1 MFDAYPSA
9 ADLAQGG
16 DNGVGWI
23 LTAGDFN
30 DIVRELICA
39 GERLPN
45 SGTLSSRRVDRY
57 QSTSANV

>member
-1 MFDAYPSA
+1 MFDAYPST
-9 ADLAQGG
+9 ADLARGG

-39 GERLPN
+39 GERLIIFWNPAFPP
-45 SGTLSSRRVDRY
+45 S
-57 QSTSANV
+57 